1 MPITRTPRP
10 TVPDTRRAAYGNV
23 LRPTDVGRPWSHRA
37 LELRGRARRA
47 NLIVSTREE
56 PKRPEPKTTLWDTD
70 AGLVARRVDEIVKYI
85 TAPKG
90 DAVIVN
96 VGGIPVL
103 RVTRKIQVVTQW

>member
-56 PKRPEPKTTLWDTD
+56 PKRPEPKTTLWDTSSSP
-70 AGLVARRVDEIVKYI
+70 ARRLSGVVVSHNSH
-85 TAPKG
+85 G
-90 DAVIVN
+90 QVIVMIA
-96 VGGIPVL
+96 GILIV
-103 RVTRKIQVVTQW
+103 RQRTDVQVVTRW